1 MKKNYPLIELNLAV
15 FFISTSGI
23 FGRLIKIPPELII
36 FYRCLIA
43 FILLGLFVKF
53 KNLDLRIKSRSDLYL
68 IIIAGVL
75 MGLHWVTYFYSLA
88 FSSIAIAMLT
98 LHAFPA
104 MTAILEPLILKTK
117 FKMYHLLLATLV
129 IIGVYII
136 LPSVDFND
144 KIVIAIFAGLAS
156 ALFYALRNIYTKR
169 VIKTYNGSVLM
180 WFQLLIMTLMMMP
193 FLFFKNADFIK
204 SDWTYIFAL
213 ALITTCIGHTLL
225 VKNLKHFSAV
235 TVSLVSSI
243 IPVYGILF
251 GLFLLNEI
259 PSIPTLIGGTL
270 IMTSFII
277 EIYMN
282 AKKSSKL
289 ALASED

>member
-1 MKKNYPLIELNLAV
+1 
-15 FFISTSGI
+15 
-23 FGRLIKIPPELII
+23 
-36 FYRCLIA
+36 
-43 FILLGLFVKF
+43 
-53 KNLDLRIKSRSDLYL
+53 
-68 IIIAGVL
+68 